1 MWPNNIYSDSYLWIC
16 FFIFEIQILTG
27 VFAGLAIIFYFYR
40 KKLRENRIAKV
51 RYGNELLKQ
60 YKLKLILI
68 SMATDDKYSAIKDLV
83 LDIKSNFRDFR
94 IETRKDI
101 KEIRESI
108 QDYIRENNDRVAK
121 LEKNDAVM
129 NARITMYVGV
139 GLYIVTT
146 IINFVF

>member
-1 MWPNNIYSDSYLWIC
+1 
-16 FFIFEIQILTG
+16 
-27 VFAGLAIIFYFYR
+27 
-40 KKLRENRIAKV
+40 
-51 RYGNELLKQ
+51 
-60 YKLKLILI
+60 
-68 SMATDDKYSAIKDLV
+68 MATDDKYSAIKDLV